1 MTHPDRA
8 SRGPTSPGGGAGR
21 GTASVPGEDAIT
33 LRRTLLRWAIVAA
46 AVALVLA
53 LPEPQGIQERG
64 WTFLAIFTGTMVGLV
79 VQPVPGGAVVLL
91 GVAATAVFGIRPL
104 GTALSGY
111 ADPLVWLVL
120 SAFMIARG
128 MIKSGMG
135 RRIALLFVR
144 FLGHTSLGLGY
155 SLAITDGFLASVIP
169 SNSARAGGILFP
181 LTKSISE
188 SYDSQPGPTADRL
201 GGFLMPLVYQTDVI
215 VCAMFLTGQAS
226 NPLIA
231 AFALQVIGIEIS
243 YITWILGAIV
253 PGLISLAL
261 VPYIIYRAYPPV
273 VKKTPDAAR
282 FAGTELQA
290 MGRISRNE
298 WLMLGTFLVI
308 LTLWL
313 TTAWHGIDYAVV
325 ALLGLGGLLLTG
337 VLTWED
343 ITTER
348 AAWDVF
354 IWYGGLLQLARI
366 LTETGITT
374 WFAGATGGLM
384 GGLPWPLVLGALVLV
399 YFYAHYAFAS
409 ITAHA
414 TAMYIPFLTVAIA
427 AGAPP
432 LLSALLLLYFSNL
445 CASLTHYG
453 TTPAPIFF
461 GSRYVSQAR
470 WWKIGFLVSVSHVL
484 VWSVFGMTWWK
495 VLGWW

>member
-1 MTHPDRA
+1 MA
-8 SRGPTSPGGGAGR
+8 GA
-21 GTASVPGEDAIT
+21 APGEQAIL
-33 LRRTLLRWAIVAA
+33 LRRTLIKWAIVAA
-46 AVALVLA
+46 SVALVLA
-53 LPEPQGIQERG
+53 LPEPEGIQPGG
-64 WTFLAIFTGTMVGLV
+64 WTFLAIFAGTMVGLV
-79 VQPVPGGAVVLL
+79 VQPIPGGAVVLL

-144 FLGHTSLGLGY
+144 FLGRTSLGLGY
-155 SLAITDGFLASVIP
+155 ALAITDGFLASVIP

-181 LTKSISE
+181 LTRSISE
-188 SYDSQPGPTADRL
+188 SYDSHPGPTADRL
-201 GGFLMPLVYQTDVI
+201 GGYLMPLVYQTDVI

-231 AFALQVIGIEIS
+231 GFVLQAIGVEIS
-243 YITWILGAIV
+243 YLMWMVGALV
-253 PGLISLAL
+253 PGIISLAF
-261 VPYIIYRAYPPV
+261 VPYLLYRAFPPE

-282 FAGTELQA
+282 FAATELEA
-290 MGRISRNE
+290 MGPVSRNE
-298 WLMLGTFLVI
+298 WLMLGTFLLI
-308 LTLWL
+308 LFLWL
-313 TTAWHGIDYAVV
+313 TPAWHGIDYAVV
-325 ALLGLGGLLLTG
+325 ALLGLATLILTG

-343 ITTER
+343 IITER
-348 AAWDVF
+348 SAWDVF

-366 LTETGITT
+366 LTESGITT
-374 WFAGATGGLM
+374 WFAEATGGML
-384 GGLPWPLVLGALVLV
+384 GGLPWAPMLGILVLV

-414 TAMYIPFLTVAIA
+414 TAMFIPFLTVAVA

-432 LLSALLLLYFSNL
+432 LLTALLLLYFSNL

-470 WWKIGFLVSVSHVL
+470 WWKIGFVVSVSHVV

-495 VLGWW
+495 ILGWW